1 VRNDAPLRFAFRL
14 AWLAILV
21 VAVAANSTNAV
32 AAAPLLAVAALG
44 WIAWAVGTRT
54 PRALAAIVATALA
67 GAVLATQTPIA
78 LAFVAIAGIAAGS
91 TLDLRRAA
99 AIAAAGP
106 AALFVASAVHGWST
120 SLVVGGTAGALAGL
134 VGGVA
139 RRQAREREAT
149 AARTHLA
156 RELHDVLAHTLAALS
171 VQLEAADALLEN
183 HDLEKLRATL
193 GRSRSLVASSI
204 DETAQALRALRD
216 EPVPIAERLAELALE
231 DDVPLRVE
239 GAPRPLP
246 PDAGLA
252 LYRAAQEALTNARK
266 HAPGASR
273 EMSLAFERGRTVL
286 RVSNGAPPDPLRDVP
301 GSGLGLQ
308 GMRERLELAGG
319 RLDTASGEGGFIV
332 EATVPS

>member
-1 VRNDAPLRFAFRL
+1 VLSV
-14 AWLAILV
+14 W
-21 VAVAANSTNAV
+21 TET
-32 AAAPLLAVAALG
+32 ALG
-44 WIAWAVGTRT
+44 
-54 PRALAAIVATALA
+54 
-67 GAVLATQTPIA
+67 
-78 LAFVAIAGIAAGS
+78 FVAMAGIAAGS
-91 TLDLRRAA
+91 TFELRRAA
-99 AIAAAGP
+99 VAAMVGP
-106 AALFVASAVHGWST
+106 AVLVVAFAVAGWST
-120 SLVVGGTAGALAGL
+120 GVVAGGATAALAGL
-134 VGGVA
+134 IGGVA
-139 RRQAREREAT
+139 RRQARQADEQK
-149 AARTHLA
+149 ARTHLA

-183 HDLEKLRATL
+183 GDLEKLRAAL

-216 EPVPIAERLAELALE
+216 EAVPIAERLAELARE

-266 HAPGASR
+266 HAPGAAR

-286 RVSNGAPPDPLRDVP
+286 RVSNGAPPAPVRDAP

-319 RLDTASGEGGFIV
+319 RLDTASGDGGFTV

>member
-1 VRNDAPLRFAFRL
+1 VRNDVPLRFAFRL

-21 VAVAANSTNAV
+21 VAVAANTSD
-32 AAAPLLAVAALG
+32 AAAGAPLLAVAALG
-44 WIAWAVGTRT
+44 WVVWATGAPA
-54 PRALAAIVATALA
+54 PRAIAAVVATALA

-78 LAFVAIAGIAAGS
+78 LAFVAIAGISAGS

-99 AIAAAGP
+99 PVAAVGP
-106 AALFVASAVHGWST
+106 VALVVASAVHGWST

-183 HDLEKLRATL
+183 GDLEKLRAAL

-216 EPVPIAERLAELALE
+216 EAVPIAERLAELARE

-266 HAPGASR
+266 HAPGAAR

-286 RVSNGAPPDPLRDVP
+286 RVSNGAPPAPVRDAP

-319 RLDTASGEGGFIV
+319 RLDTASGDGGFTV